1 MEQILLTP
9 IETLNVVKG
18 IDKAWRGYTD
28 DYAIHEGIAKAQLK
42 KVVDK
47 VLKPKAVERPSTGKV
62 RIILDYEAYMYGIRY
77 KLSN

>member
-42 KVVDK
+42 KVVDYLNTFEFFEDWGGECGK
-47 VLKPKAVERPSTGKV
+47 RTRDTIVEALQKE
-62 RIILDYEAYMYGIRY
+62 IE
-77 KLSN
+77 